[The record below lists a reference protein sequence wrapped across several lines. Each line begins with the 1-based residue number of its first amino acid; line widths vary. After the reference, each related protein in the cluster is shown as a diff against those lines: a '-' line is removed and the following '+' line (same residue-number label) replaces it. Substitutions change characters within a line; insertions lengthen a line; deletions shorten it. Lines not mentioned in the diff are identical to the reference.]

1 MVKTFKV
8 LFTLASLINMHAQY
22 IRPKVTV
29 HKGTETIQG
38 RKLFKGGNYM
48 RKYGIH
54 SSVQATAQ
62 SFELD
67 SSDLLPAQL
76 GPTVNFPA
84 FKMFC
89 PMKMSY
95 TSN

>member
-1 MVKTFKV
+1 MRNLFK
-8 LFTLASLINMHAQY
+8 
-22 IRPKVTV
+22 
-29 HKGTETIQG
+29 E